1 MRVLFKY
8 PPNWEQKQWK
18 KMTVGP
24 SLEMGR
30 GVNDFRDQTIE
41 PTEKGEIKTFT
52 FEAFI
57 LL

>member
-1 MRVLFKY
+1 
-8 PPNWEQKQWK
+8 
-18 KMTVGP
+18 MTVGP